1 MTETIIRVGDESGV
15 VIRDEVLQLTGLKVG
30 DPVEV
35 TVSENGTIRLT
46 PWREELVGR
55 QVTGAAQAARD

>member
-15 VIRDEVLQLTGLKVG
+15 VIRDEVLQLSGLKVG

-35 TVSENGTIRLT
+35 SVSENGTIHLV
-46 PWREELVGR
+46 PWREEHAEPTLN
-55 QVTGAAQAARD
+55 AAAAKD